1 MEQGLQGRRRREGDN
16 FFCNAII
23 FLILMLMMLLFQL
36 PIILLFSSFVR
47 LLNPTTFASALSCKC
62 AHTHT
67 EQKGGPA
74 VRGLLFGDHGYSSS
88 FATDC

>member
-36 PIILLFSSFVR
+36 PRNPAFQLICSSVESYHFCFSPK
-47 LLNPTTFASALSCKC
+47 L
-62 AHTHT
+62 
-67 EQKGGPA
+67 
-74 VRGLLFGDHGYSSS
+74 
-88 FATDC
+88 